1 MITPAR
7 PATSPPYTPLRLAW
21 LVWGLGALLYL
32 IGFYQRVAPAVIT
45 NELMTEFGLTAA
57 ALGQLSALYFY
68 SYVAMQVPTG
78 ILADHWGPRR
88 LLSAGA
94 ASAAVGTLLFAL
106 SDTYFWSGAGRLLVG
121 ASVAVAFVG
130 MLKLASHWLPDRHF
144 SLASGM
150 ALFTGVIGAVT
161 AGVPLRLLVDAFGWR
176 PVMAV
181 SGLVTAVLA
190 VAIWWVVR
198 DDPVERGYASH
209 AAEHPDEPHAE
220 GGVWAGLKRVAG
232 YRNIRLLFLV
242 PGGLVGAIL
251 TFAGLWGVPYLTTHY
266 GLATTQAAAL
276 TSLMMVAWAVGGP
289 VFGALSDRIGLRKPL
304 YLGGMVVAAL
314 GWALLIFIPALPLPL
329 LVALLAGTGFAS
341 GCMIIGFAFAKESVP
356 GRLAG
361 TASGIANMGVMI
373 GPMLLQPA
381 VGLIL
386 DWRWGGS
393 LADGVRIYGVDAY
406 RYGFALM
413 LAWIVVSIVMLALTR
428 ETGRRANS
436 SSSQ

>member
-1 MITPAR
+1 MPPSATPT
-7 PATSPPYTPLRLAW
+7 PSFPPLRLAW
-21 LVWGLGALLYL
+21 TVWGLGALLYL

-45 NELMTEFGLTAA
+45 GELMTEFALNAA

-94 ASAAVGTLLFAL
+94 AAAALGTLLFAL
-106 SDTYFWSGAGRLLVG
+106 SPTYFWSGAGRLLVG

-130 MLKLASHWLPDRHF
+130 MLKLAGHWLPDRHF
-144 SLASGM
+144 SLASGL
-150 ALFTGVIGAVT
+150 ALFTGVVGAVT

-176 PVMAV
+176 AVMTV
-181 SGLVTAVLA
+181 SGLVTALLA
-190 VAIWWVVR
+190 LAIWWVVR
-198 DDPVERGYASH
+198 DDPVDRGYASH
-209 AAEHPDEPHAE
+209 APEHPDDTQAPD
-220 GGVWAGLKRVAG
+220 GIWAGLKRVVG

-242 PGGLVGAIL
+242 PGGLVGSVL

-276 TSLMMVAWAVGGP
+276 TSLMMIAWAVAGP
-289 VFGALSDRIGLRKPL
+289 VFGAFSDRSGLRKPL
-304 YLGGMVVAAL
+304 YMAGMLVAAG
-314 GWALLIFIPALPLPL
+314 GWALLIFVPSLPLFALVIL
-329 LVALLAGTGFAS
+329 LGVIGSAS

-356 GRLAG
+356 GRVGG

-381 VGLIL
+381 VGIVL
-386 DWRWGGS
+386 DRFWDGA
-393 LADGVRIYGVDAY
+393 LVDGVRVYGVEAY

-413 LAWIVVSIVMLALTR
+413 LVWVVVGIVALALTR
-428 ETGRRANS
+428 ETGRNAKVAFKP
-436 SSSQ
+436 

>member
-1 MITPAR
+1 MPPSTP
-7 PATSPPYTPLRLAW
+7 PQPNFPPLRLAW
-21 LVWGLGALLYL
+21 TVWGLGALLYL

-45 NELMTEFGLTAA
+45 TELMSEFALNAA

-88 LLSAGA
+88 LLSTGA
-94 ASAAVGTLLFAL
+94 AMAAIGTLLFAL
-106 SDTYFWSGAGRLLVG
+106 SPVYFWSGAGRLLVG

-130 MLKLASHWLPDRHF
+130 MLKLAGHWLPDRHF
-144 SLASGM
+144 SLASGL
-150 ALFTGVIGAVT
+150 ALFTGVVGAVT

-176 PVMAV
+176 AVMTV
-181 SGLVTAVLA
+181 SGLITALLA
-190 VAIWWVVR
+190 LAIWWVVR
-198 DDPVERGYASH
+198 DDPVDRGYASH
-209 AAEHPDEPHAE
+209 APEHPDDTQAPD
-220 GGVWAGLKRVAG
+220 GIWAGLKRVVG

-242 PGGLVGAIL
+242 PGGLVGSVL

-289 VFGALSDRIGLRKPL
+289 IFGTVSDRMGLRKPL
-304 YLGGMVVAAL
+304 YLAGMLVAA
-314 GWALLIFIPALPLPL
+314 GSWVLLIFIPDLPLFAL
-329 LVALLAGTGFAS
+329 AILLAVIGTAS

-356 GRLAG
+356 ARVGG

-381 VGLIL
+381 VGVVL
-386 DWRWGGS
+386 DRFWDGA
-393 LADGVRIYGVDAY
+393 LVDGVRVYGVEAY
-406 RYGFALM
+406 RFGFGLM
-413 LAWIVVSIVMLALTR
+413 LVWVVIGIVALALTR
-428 ETGRRANS
+428 ETGRNAKVAFS
-436 SSSQ
+436 P

>member
-1 MITPAR
+1 MPDHPDSFA
-7 PATSPPYTPLRLAW
+7 ATRFPPLHLAW

-32 IGFYQRVAPAVIT
+32 IGFYQRVAPGVIT
-45 NELMTEFGLTAA
+45 GELMTEFALNAA

-88 LLSAGA
+88 LLTAGA
-94 ASAAVGTLLFAL
+94 AVAALGTLLFAL
-106 SDTYFWSGAGRLLVG
+106 GPSYAWTGAGRLLVG

-150 ALFTGVIGAVT
+150 ALFAGIVGAVV

-190 VAIWWVVR
+190 VAIWWLVR

-209 AAEHPDEPHAE
+209 AAEHPDDTQAPD
-220 GGVWAGLKRVAG
+220 GIWTGLKRVVG

-242 PGGLVGAIL
+242 PGGLVGSVL
-251 TFAGLWGVPYLTTHY
+251 TFAGLWGVPFLTTHY
-266 GLATTQAAAL
+266 GLTSTRAAAL
-276 TSLMMVAWAVGGP
+276 TSLMLVAWAFGGP
-289 VFGALSDRIGLRKPL
+289 IFGAVSDRLGRRKPL
-304 YLGGMVVAAL
+304 YLGGMLVATA
-314 GWALLIFIPALPLPL
+314 GWGVLIFVPALPLPL
-329 LVALLAGTGFAS
+329 LVALLVGIGFATGS
-341 GCMIIGFAFAKESVP
+341 MIIGFAFAKESVP

-361 TASGIANMGVMI
+361 TASGIANMGVMA
-373 GPMLLQPA
+373 GPMVLQPA
-381 VGLIL
+381 VGLVL
-386 DWRWGGS
+386 DWRWDGRL
-393 LADGVRIYGVDAY
+393 LAGVQVYSADAY
-406 RYGFALM
+406 RYGFSLM
-413 LAWIVVSIVMLALTR
+413 LGWLLLSLVLLALTR
-428 ETGRRANS
+428 ETGKRP
-436 SSSQ
+436 

>member
-1 MITPAR
+1 MPSHTHNTGPA
-7 PATSPPYTPLRLAW
+7 PFPPLHLAW

-32 IGFYQRVAPAVIT
+32 IGFYQRVTPAVIT
-45 NELMTEFGLTAA
+45 NELMTEFALNAA

-94 ASAAVGTLLFAL
+94 ASAAIGTLLFAL
-106 SDTYFWSGAGRLLVG
+106 GPTYFWSGAGRLLVG

-150 ALFTGVIGAVT
+150 ALFAGIIGAVV

-176 PVMAV
+176 PVMVV

-198 DDPVERGYASH
+198 DDPVDRGYASH
-209 AAEHPDEPHAE
+209 AAEHPDDTQAPD
-220 GGVWAGLKRVAG
+220 GIWAGLKRVVG
-232 YRNIRLLFLV
+232 YRNIRLLFFV
-242 PGGLVGAIL
+242 PGGLVGSIL
-251 TFAGLWGVPYLTTHY
+251 TFAGLWGVPWLTTHY
-266 GLATTQAAAL
+266 GLPTTRAAAL
-276 TSLMMVAWAVGGP
+276 TSLMLVAWAVGGP

-304 YLGGMVVAAL
+304 YLGGMVVAAI
-314 GWALLIFIPALPLPL
+314 GWAVLIFVPDLPMPALI
-329 LVALLAGTGFAS
+329 ALLAGIGFAS
-341 GCMIIGFAFAKESVP
+341 GCMIISFAFAKESVP
-356 GRLAG
+356 GRLGG

-381 VGLIL
+381 VGVVL
-386 DWRWGGS
+386 DRYWDGTVVE
-393 LADGVRIYGVDAY
+393 GVRLYGVEAY
-406 RYGFALM
+406 RTGFALM
-413 LAWIVVSIVMLALTR
+413 LAWVLFSIVMLALTR
-428 ETGRRANS
+428 ETGKRVQTAG
-436 SSSQ
+436 

>member
-1 MITPAR
+1 MTAHPDSVA
-7 PATSPPYTPLRLAW
+7 ATRFPPLHLAW
-21 LVWGLGALLYL
+21 MVWGLGALLYL
-32 IGFYQRVAPAVIT
+32 IGFYQRVAPGVIT
-45 NELMTEFGLTAA
+45 GELMTEFALNAA

-88 LLSAGA
+88 LLTAGA
-94 ASAAVGTLLFAL
+94 AVAAFGTLLFAL
-106 SDTYFWSGAGRLLVG
+106 GPTYAWTGAGRLLVG

-150 ALFTGVIGAVT
+150 ALFAGIVGAVV

-181 SGLVTAVLA
+181 SGLVTAALA
-190 VAIWWVVR
+190 VAIWWLVR

-209 AAEHPDEPHAE
+209 AAEHPDDTQAPD
-220 GGVWAGLKRVAG
+220 GVWTGLKRVVG

-242 PGGLVGAIL
+242 PGGLVGSVL

-266 GLATTQAAAL
+266 GLTTTRAAAL
-276 TSLMMVAWAVGGP
+276 TSLMLVAWAFGGP
-289 VFGALSDRIGLRKPL
+289 IFGAVSDRLGRRKPL
-304 YLGGMVVAAL
+304 YLGGMLVATA
-314 GWALLIFIPALPLPL
+314 GWAVLIFVPALPLPVL
-329 LVALLAGTGFAS
+329 GALLAGIGFAT

-356 GRLAG
+356 GRLGG

-381 VGLIL
+381 VGLVL
-386 DWRWGGS
+386 DWRW
-393 LADGVRIYGVDAY
+393 DGRLVAGVQVYSAEAY
-406 RYGFALM
+406 RYGFSLM
-413 LAWIVVSIVMLALTR
+413 LGWLLLSVVLLALTH
-428 ETGRRANS
+428 ETGKRPRPS
-436 SSSQ
+436 G

>member
-1 MITPAR
+1 MHSHSNNTAS
-7 PATSPPYTPLRLAW
+7 ANFPPLHLAW
-21 LVWGLGALLYL
+21 LVWSLGALLYL

-45 NELMTEFGLTAA
+45 NELMTEFALNAA

-94 ASAAVGTLLFAL
+94 ASAAIGTLLFAL
-106 SDTYFWSGAGRLLVG
+106 SPTYFWSGAGRLLVG

-150 ALFTGVIGAVT
+150 ALFAGIIGAVV

-176 PVMAV
+176 PVMVV

-198 DDPVERGYASH
+198 DDPVDRGYVSH
-209 AAEHPDEPHAE
+209 AAEHPDDTQAPD
-220 GGVWAGLKRVAG
+220 GVWIGLKRVVG

-242 PGGLVGAIL
+242 PGGLVGSVL

-266 GLATTQAAAL
+266 GLTSTHAAAL
-276 TSLMMVAWAVGGP
+276 TSLMLVAWAFGGP
-289 VFGALSDRIGLRKPL
+289 IFGALSDRIGLRKPL
-304 YLGGMVVAAL
+304 YLGGMVVAAV
-314 GWALLIFIPALPLPL
+314 GWAMLIFMPA
-329 LVALLAGTGFAS
+329 
-341 GCMIIGFAFAKESVP
+341 CH
-356 GRLAG
+356 
-361 TASGIANMGVMI
+361 
-373 GPMLLQPA
+373 
-381 VGLIL
+381 
-386 DWRWGGS
+386 
-393 LADGVRIYGVDAY
+393 
-406 RYGFALM
+406 
-413 LAWIVVSIVMLALTR
+413 
-428 ETGRRANS
+428 
-436 SSSQ
+436 

>member
-1 MITPAR
+1 MHSQPENTAS
-7 PATSPPYTPLRLAW
+7 ANFPPLHLAW

-32 IGFYQRVAPAVIT
+32 IGFYQRVTPAVIT
-45 NELMTEFGLTAA
+45 NELMTEFALNAA

-94 ASAAVGTLLFAL
+94 ASAAIGTLLFAL
-106 SDTYFWSGAGRLLVG
+106 GPTYFWSGAGRLLVG

-150 ALFTGVIGAVT
+150 ALFAGIIGAVV

-176 PVMAV
+176 PVMVV

-198 DDPVERGYASH
+198 DDPVDRGYASH
-209 AAEHPDEPHAE
+209 AAEHPDDTQAPD
-220 GGVWAGLKRVAG
+220 GIWAGLKRVVG
-232 YRNIRLLFLV
+232 YRNIRLLFFV
-242 PGGLVGAIL
+242 PGGLVGSIL

-266 GLATTQAAAL
+266 GLPTTRAAAL
-276 TSLMMVAWAVGGP
+276 TSLMLVAWAVGGP

-304 YLGGMVVAAL
+304 YLGGMVVAAI
-314 GWALLIFIPALPLPL
+314 GWAVLIFVPSLPMPALI
-329 LVALLAGTGFAS
+329 ALLAGIGFAS

-356 GRLAG
+356 GRLGG

-386 DWRWGGS
+386 DWRWDG
-393 LADGVRIYGVDAY
+393 AIVDGVRVYGAEAY

-413 LAWIVVSIVMLALTR
+413 LGWVLFSIVILVLTK
-428 ETGRRANS
+428 ETGKRVQTAG
-436 SSSQ
+436 

>member
-1 MITPAR
+1 MP
-7 PATSPPYTPLRLAW
+7 PATPPQPNFPPLRLAW
-21 LVWGLGALLYL
+21 TVWGLGALLYL

-45 NELMTEFGLTAA
+45 TELMSEFALNAA

-88 LLSAGA
+88 LLSTGA
-94 ASAAVGTLLFAL
+94 AMAAIGTLLFAL
-106 SDTYFWSGAGRLLVG
+106 SPVYFWSGAGRLLVG

-130 MLKLASHWLPDRHF
+130 MLKLAGHWLPDRHF
-144 SLASGM
+144 SLASGL
-150 ALFTGVIGAVT
+150 ALFTGVVGAVT

-176 PVMAV
+176 AVMTV
-181 SGLVTAVLA
+181 SGLITALLA
-190 VAIWWVVR
+190 LAIWWVVR
-198 DDPVERGYASH
+198 DDPVDRGYASH
-209 AAEHPDEPHAE
+209 APEHPDDTQAPD
-220 GGVWAGLKRVAG
+220 GIWAGLKRVVG

-242 PGGLVGAIL
+242 PGGLVGSVL

-289 VFGALSDRIGLRKPL
+289 IFGTVSDRMGLRKPL
-304 YLGGMVVAAL
+304 YLAGMLVAA
-314 GWALLIFIPALPLPL
+314 GSWVLLIFIPDLPLFAL
-329 LVALLAGTGFAS
+329 AILLAVIGTAS

-356 GRLAG
+356 ARVGG

-381 VGLIL
+381 VGVVL
-386 DWRWGGS
+386 DRFWDGA
-393 LADGVRIYGVDAY
+393 LVDGVRVYGVEAY
-406 RYGFALM
+406 RFGFGLM
-413 LAWIVVSIVMLALTR
+413 LVWVVIGIVALALTR
-428 ETGRRANS
+428 ETGRNAKVAFS
-436 SSSQ
+436 P

>member
-1 MITPAR
+1 
-7 PATSPPYTPLRLAW
+7 LRLAW

-45 NELMTEFGLTAA
+45 GELMTEFALNAA

-94 ASAAVGTLLFAL
+94 AAAAVGTLLFAL
-106 SDTYFWSGAGRLLVG
+106 SPTYFWSGAGRLLVG

-130 MLKLASHWLPDRHF
+130 MLKLASHWLPERHF
-144 SLASGM
+144 SLASGL
-150 ALFTGVIGAVT
+150 ALFTGVVGAVT

-176 PVMAV
+176 PVMTV
-181 SGLVTAVLA
+181 SGLVTALLA
-190 VAIWWVVR
+190 MAIWWVVR
-198 DDPVERGYASH
+198 DDPVQRGYASH
-209 AAEHPDEPHAE
+209 AAEHPDDTQAPD
-220 GGVWAGLKRVAG
+220 GIWAGLKRVIG

-242 PGGLVGAIL
+242 PGGLVGSIL

-266 GLATTQAAAL
+266 DLPTTRAAAL
-276 TSLMMVAWAVGGP
+276 TSLMLVAWAFGGP

-304 YLGGMVVAAL
+304 YLGGMIVAAI
-314 GWALLIFIPALPLPL
+314 GWAVLIFVQTLPMPALI
-329 LVALLAGTGFAS
+329 ALLTGIGFAS
-341 GCMIIGFAFAKESVP
+341 GSMIIGFAFAKESVP

-381 VGLIL
+381 VGVVL
-386 DWRWGGS
+386 DRFWDGTVV
-393 LADGVRIYGVDAY
+393 DGVRLYGVEAY
-406 RYGFALM
+406 RTGFALM
-413 LAWIVVSIVMLALTR
+413 LAWVVFSIVMLALTA
-428 ETGRRANS
+428 ETGKRALKAG
-436 SSSQ
+436 

>member
-1 MITPAR
+1 MPPAM
-7 PATSPPYTPLRLAW
+7 PANANFPPLRLAW
-21 LVWGLGALLYL
+21 TVWGLGALLYL

-45 NELMTEFGLTAA
+45 GELMSEFALNAA

-94 ASAAVGTLLFAL
+94 AMAAIGTLLFAL
-106 SDTYFWSGAGRLLVG
+106 SPTYFWSGAGRLLVG

-130 MLKLASHWLPDRHF
+130 MLKLAGHWLPDRHF
-144 SLASGM
+144 SLASGL
-150 ALFTGVIGAVT
+150 ALFTGVVGAVT

-176 PVMAV
+176 AVMTV
-181 SGLVTAVLA
+181 SGLVTALLA
-190 VAIWWVVR
+190 LAIWWVVR
-198 DDPVERGYASH
+198 DDPVDRGYASH
-209 AAEHPDEPHAE
+209 APEHPDDTQAPD
-220 GGVWAGLKRVAG
+220 GIWAGLKRVVG

-242 PGGLVGAIL
+242 PGGLVGSVL

-276 TSLMMVAWAVGGP
+276 TSLMMIAWAVAGP
-289 VFGALSDRIGLRKPL
+289 VFGTLSDRSGLRKPL
-304 YLGGMVVAAL
+304 YMAGMVVAAL
-314 GWALLIFIPALPLPL
+314 CWAVLIALPGLPL
-329 LVALLAGTGFAS
+329 AALVALLTVIGLAS

-356 GRLAG
+356 GRVGG

-381 VGLIL
+381 VGVVL
-386 DWRWGGS
+386 DRFWDGA
-393 LADGVRIYGVDAY
+393 LVDGVRVYGIDAY
-406 RYGFALM
+406 RFGFGLM
-413 LAWIVVSIVMLALTR
+413 LVWVVIGVVALALTR
-428 ETGRRANS
+428 ETGRNAKVAFRP
-436 SSSQ
+436 

>member
-1 MITPAR
+1 MQSHSNNTAS
-7 PATSPPYTPLRLAW
+7 ANFPPLHLAW
-21 LVWGLGALLYL
+21 LVWSLGALLYL

-45 NELMTEFGLTAA
+45 NELMTEFALNAA

-94 ASAAVGTLLFAL
+94 ASAAIGTLLFAL
-106 SDTYFWSGAGRLLVG
+106 SPTYFWSGAGRLLVG

-150 ALFTGVIGAVT
+150 ALFAGIIGAVV

-176 PVMAV
+176 PVMVV

-198 DDPVERGYASH
+198 DDPVDRGYVSH
-209 AAEHPDEPHAE
+209 AAEHPDDTQAPD
-220 GGVWAGLKRVAG
+220 GVWIGLKRVVG

-242 PGGLVGAIL
+242 PGGLVGSVL

-266 GLATTQAAAL
+266 GLTSTHAAAL
-276 TSLMMVAWAVGGP
+276 TSLMLVAWAFGGP
-289 VFGALSDRIGLRKPL
+289 IFGALSDRIGLRKPL
-304 YLGGMVVAAL
+304 YLGGMVVAAV
-314 GWALLIFIPALPLPL
+314 GWAMLIFMPSLPLTALAVL
-329 LVALLAGTGFAS
+329 LVIIGFAT

-381 VGLIL
+381 VGVIL
-386 DWRWGGS
+386 DWRWGG
-393 LADGVRIYGVDAY
+393 AIVDGVRVYGAEAY

-413 LAWIVVSIVMLALTR
+413 LGWVLFSIVILVLTK
-428 ETGRRANS
+428 ETGRRANNPAPL
-436 SSSQ
+436 

>member
-1 MITPAR
+1 MPPAM
-7 PATSPPYTPLRLAW
+7 PANANFPPLRLAW
-21 LVWGLGALLYL
+21 TVWGLGALLYL

-45 NELMTEFGLTAA
+45 GELMSEFALNAA

-94 ASAAVGTLLFAL
+94 AMAAIGTLLFAL
-106 SDTYFWSGAGRLLVG
+106 SPTYFWSGAGRLLVG

-130 MLKLASHWLPDRHF
+130 MLKLAGHWLPDRHF
-144 SLASGM
+144 SLASGL
-150 ALFTGVIGAVT
+150 ALFTGVVGAVT

-176 PVMAV
+176 AVMTV
-181 SGLVTAVLA
+181 SGLVTALLA
-190 VAIWWVVR
+190 LAIWWVVR
-198 DDPVERGYASH
+198 DDPVDRGYASH
-209 AAEHPDEPHAE
+209 APEHPDDTQAPD
-220 GGVWAGLKRVAG
+220 GIWAGLKRVVG

-242 PGGLVGAIL
+242 PGGLVGSVL

-276 TSLMMVAWAVGGP
+276 TSLMMIAWAVAGP
-289 VFGALSDRIGLRKPL
+289 VFGTLSDRSGLRKPL
-304 YLGGMVVAAL
+304 YMAGMVVAAL
-314 GWALLIFIPALPLPL
+314 CWAVLIALPGLPL
-329 LVALLAGTGFAS
+329 AALVALLTVIGLAS

-356 GRLAG
+356 GRVGG

-381 VGLIL
+381 VGVVL
-386 DWRWGGS
+386 DRFWDGA
-393 LADGVRIYGVDAY
+393 LVDGVRVYGIDAY
-406 RYGFALM
+406 RFGFGLM
-413 LAWIVVSIVMLALTR
+413 LVWVVVGVVALALTR
-428 ETGRRANS
+428 ETGRNAKVAFRP
-436 SSSQ
+436 